1 MGKTWKELQKEIEDY
16 IVEIWLEEPEEL
28 SKLHQGKLENC
39 AGSYGQYFSTIDH
52 ACGMVR
58 DFKIICIRFLS
69 PLWIPLLRWMR
80 ARC

>member
-52 ACGMVR
+52 ACGGT
-58 DFKIICIRFLS
+58 
-69 PLWIPLLRWMR
+69 
-80 ARC
+80 